1 MTSCGRD
8 TPPTRPSTSLR
19 LACLGRTC
27 TGILVCERNS
37 SDEDVLTMSDSDVS
51 DELESSEPELKM
63 FGFGHEPKFSGKDM
77 AAQAV
82 ASIRAVNVDEA
93 EITAIGEV
101 ALHQQH
107 LATGW
112 LGYFEMKRQPKQL
125 RQP

>member
-1 MTSCGRD
+1 
-8 TPPTRPSTSLR
+8 
-19 LACLGRTC
+19 
-27 TGILVCERNS
+27 
-37 SDEDVLTMSDSDVS
+37 MSDSDLS

-93 EITAIGEV
+93 EMTAIGEV

-107 LATGW
+107 LPNGW

-125 RQP
+125 RQPNQ